1 MPESM
6 DQVQQLSELPELP
19 AITLEGNRIINV
31 PLAGQWINENTVCAK
46 CKIGTVYFI

>member
-1 MPESM
+1 MPEPM
-6 DQVQQLSELPELP
+6 DQVQELP
-19 AITLEGNRIINV
+19 ATALEGNRIMSI